1 MDGVRFDYNN
11 QDELESRIALG
22 EGAFN
27 ICTRTNFYTY
37 AFTFNDISSTRSRRK
52 SKRFALLGG
61 GGVKDVDLRKLH
73 CAYAL
78 N

>member
-27 ICTRTNFYTY
+27 ICTRTNSTTTPLLSMTY
-37 AFTFNDISSTRSRRK
+37 PPPVLEESRSV
-52 SKRFALLGG
+52 LLFFWGG
-61 GGVKDVDLRKLH
+61 GRKRCRSQEATL
-73 CAYAL
+73 CVRS
-78 N
+78 

>member
-1 MDGVRFDYNN
+1 MAYASTTYRTNSSPG
-11 QDELESRIALG
+11 QLLC

-27 ICTRTNFYTY
+27 ICTRTNFTPTLLLSMTY
-37 AFTFNDISSTRSRRK
+37 PLPVHEESRSV
-52 SKRFALLGG
+52 LLFSGG

>member
-1 MDGVRFDYNN
+1 MDGERFDYNN
-11 QDELESRIALG
+11 QDELESRIALA

-27 ICTRTNFYTY
+27 ICTRTNFTPTPLISMTY
-37 AFTFNDISSTRSRRK
+37 PPPVHEESRSV
-52 SKRFALLGG
+52 LLFFG